1 MKKHLVLALLA
12 LVVTTGCS
20 KKSDAVDSG
29 AGSGSGSAAA
39 AAAAPVEGSA
49 FAAATPR
56 QQELQQIAFQALQA
70 NNRDSA
76 TAALLGI
83 AETEPLS
90 ELKAVSMLM
99 LSEIYAEEGNKD
111 KALSTL
117 LDLRKK
123 APAYAQLEFVLG
135 SLYLEL
141 KKFPESEESLKRAIQ
156 IQADFLP
163 AYASL
168 QKNYTETNRPKEA
181 QEMQVRFERQAAAVG
196 EKLNSTI
203 PDEQKIQ
210 VIQSLAFAG
219 TSAPVTRALMQALDD
234 KSVDVR
240 GNATAALAQVG
251 TEEAIPQI
259 LAMKQLAEMEQL
271 KQVADMAVTMIKARA
286 EAPADGSGS
295 GAAGNAGGD
304 HAGHDHAGHDH
315 AAPAAPPAPNK

>member
-1 MKKHLVLALLA
+1 MKKHLALALLA

-39 AAAAPVEGSA
+39 APVEGSA
-49 FAAATPR
+49 FAAPTPR

>member
-1 MKKHLVLALLA
+1 MKKHLALALLA

-29 AGSGSGSAAA
+29 AGSGSGSAAT
-39 AAAAPVEGSA
+39 APVEGSA
-49 FAAATPR
+49 FAAPTPR